1 MPARVDDRGRWRC
14 RTPPRSPISHK
25 GLTITTVTPEPPATP
40 ANPKTDTSSF
50 VAIDPQKK
58 GNGHLMDLLDAFKQ
72 FKVEPADQI
81 DIIRL
86 IHKAGKI
93 HAQIVEE

>member
-1 MPARVDDRGRWRC
+1 MIF
-14 RTPPRSPISHK
+14 S
-25 GLTITTVTPEPPATP
+25 
-40 ANPKTDTSSF
+40 TSV

-58 GNGHLMDLLDAFKQ
+58 GNGHLVDLLNAFKQ
-72 FKVEPADQI
+72 LKVEPADQI
-81 DIIRL
+81 DILRL